1 MAVNDANENAPNA
14 LRRVP
19 QVPRPRVARVRP
31 GAVPKPPSHRRGGP
45 ANGGGTPPGIPAS
58 QWKQRFPP
66 LDPYTSGTIPIESPA
81 PPLPPPP
88 PVAAPRRP
96 PLADT
101 TAFVVRDTTAA
112 PPRAAVNVG
121 RAASIVGLLYVAN
134 RGLGLLRDVIIAGKF
149 GTGPEINAYYA
160 AFRLPDFLFLVIAS
174 GAFGA
179 ALIPV
184 FVGFLE
190 RDREEDAWLLASG
203 VLNTA
208 ALALAALAGI
218 GFIGAEPLMRLIA
231 PGLAPEPF
239 ALAVSL
245 TRVLLVQPILLGV
258 GGAAMGVLNAQGR
271 FTAPALA
278 PVTYNLGIIAGATL
292 LTPRFGVTGL
302 AYGVVLGAAGQVLTQ
317 LPALSRAMRYT
328 PTLNIHLPGMRQVW
342 SLLVPRMFGQAVFAL
357 NYIVIT
363 RFASNLGEGRIAAFQ
378 FAYTLFLLPHG
389 VFALS
394 AATVLFPT
402 LSRLTEAQDW
412 DGFRAQYANTL
423 RSVLFF
429 MVPATAAL
437 IALRYAIPEAVFQLG
452 AFKAESTDLTAL
464 VLGAMSTGLIAF
476 GVTEI
481 ATRAFYAL
489 RDTRTPVVIGIITF
503 AVNVPL
509 SIFLS
514 GLFDVAGLALSLAL
528 TTWGDML
535 LQTILLERRVYRP
548 ASGVIAGLAPVF
560 WATAAMCV
568 ALAPCVYVLT
578 NLRTEDGKNPLHLLA
593 FGLTLAVG
601 AAAYL
606 GTATLLRVP
615 EVERVRGMAGKLLR
629 RLRR

>member
-1 MAVNDANENAPNA
+1 VRGVGMAGPGTMAVNDANGDPTDAT
-14 LRRVP
+14 RRVP
-19 QVPRPRVARVRP
+19 LVPRPRMARTRP
-31 GAVPKPPSHRRGGP
+31 GTAPQPPAHP
-45 ANGGGTPPGIPAS
+45 GGGATNGVGAPPGVPAPEWER
-58 QWKQRFPP
+58 QFFPP
-66 LDPYTSGTIPIESPA
+66 GLDASGAIPIESPA

-88 PVAAPRRP
+88 PVAPVGTSAAASRSAP
-96 PLADT
+96 
-101 TAFVVRDTTAA
+101 
-112 PPRAAVNVG
+112 VNVG
-121 RAASIVGLLYVAN
+121 RAAGIVGLLYVAN
-134 RGLGLLRDVIIAGKF
+134 RGLGLLRDVIIAGQF
-149 GTGPEINAYYA
+149 GTSPELDAYYA

-179 ALIPV
+179 AFIPV

-190 RDREEDAWLLASG
+190 HDRELDAWRLASG
-203 VLNTA
+203 VLNGA
-208 ALALAALAGI
+208 VVALAALAGV
-218 GFIGAEPLMRLIA
+218 GFLFAGPLMALIA
-231 PGLAPEPF
+231 PGLAPEQ
-239 ALAVSL
+239 ADLAVSL
-245 TRVLLVQPILLGV
+245 TRLLLVQPILLGV
-258 GGAAMGVLNAQGR
+258 GGAAMGILNAQGR

-278 PVTYNLGIIAGATL
+278 PVTYNLGIVAGAVL
-292 LTPRFGVTGL
+292 LTPRFGIAGL
-302 AYGVVLGAAGQVLTQ
+302 AYGVVLGAAGHILTQ
-317 LPALSRAMRYT
+317 LPALLRAMRYT
-328 PTLNIHLPGMRQVW
+328 FTLNFRLPGMRQVW
-342 SLLVPRMFGQAVFAL
+342 LLLVPRMFGQAVFAL
-357 NYIVIT
+357 NYVVIT
-363 RFASNLGEGRIAAFQ
+363 SFASRLGEGRISAFQ

-402 LSRLTEAQDW
+402 LSRLAEAQDW
-412 DGFRAQYANTL
+412 DGFREQYANTL
-423 RSVLFF
+423 RGVLFF

-437 IALRYAIPEAVFQLG
+437 ISLRYAIPEAVFQLG
-452 AFKAESTDLTAL
+452 AFTAESTNLTAL

-489 RDTRTPVVIGIITF
+489 RDTRTPVLIGLATF

-528 TTWGDML
+528 TTWGDMI
-535 LQTILLERRVYRP
+535 LQTVLLERRVRRP
-548 ASGVIAGLAPVF
+548 ASGVLPALIPVF

-568 ALAPCVYVLT
+568 ALAPCVWLLT
-578 NLRTEDGKNPLHLLA
+578 NLRTEDGKSVTQLLA

-606 GTATLLRVP
+606 GTASLLHIP
-615 EVERVRGMAGKLLR
+615 EVERVRGAVLR